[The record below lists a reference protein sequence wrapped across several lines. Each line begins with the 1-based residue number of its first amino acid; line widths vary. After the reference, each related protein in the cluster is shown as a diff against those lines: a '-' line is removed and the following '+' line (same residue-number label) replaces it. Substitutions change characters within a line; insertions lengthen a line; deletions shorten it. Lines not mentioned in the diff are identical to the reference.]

1 MPGMNEQRL
10 SFGTKLT
17 YGIGDVASNIFIV
30 TTGMYLLFFLTDTL
44 GVNPALAGMALLFPK
59 LWDVVS
65 DPMMGWIS
73 DRTRSRF
80 GRRRPYLLF
89 GAVPFG
95 VSFIVLFLAPG
106 YESELLRAV
115 HVALLFALGCT
126 AFTVINVPYSS
137 MVAEMT
143 ADYNERISLTSFRMI
158 FASVGALAA
167 GALVTPLVALGG
179 GGASG
184 YRFMSLI
191 YAAVIVATCLICF
204 WGTRDAPVSA
214 QREVMPPFGEQVRI
228 AFRNTPFVMLVL
240 SYFFQALAIG
250 VMMAGFVYYVKY
262 VMALPETAMN
272 VVYPLFLVT
281 AIVFIPV
288 WVRIGAR
295 LGKIR
300 AYRIGLALFCLMIA
314 SLFLT
319 PTSTPVVFYIQILI
333 LGVGFS
339 SFQLFPFSML
349 PDTIE
354 YDQMQSGL
362 RREGVFSGMW
372 SAGQKIAYSLGPV
385 IVGFALDRAGY
396 SAGGIQPASVGFGV
410 RVVFCLFP
418 AVVVLLSFIP
428 FARYDLTRE
437 RFEEI
442 KRRISKSPA

>member
-1 MPGMNEQRL
+1 MSGKRL
-10 SFGTKLT
+10 SFSTKLT

-44 GVNPALAGMALLFPK
+44 GVNPALAGTALLFPK

-126 AFTVINVPYSS
+126 TFTVINVPYSS

-143 ADYNERISLTSFRMI
+143 ADYNERLSLTSFRMI

-191 YAAVIVATCLICF
+191 YAVPITATCLICF

-214 QREVMPPFGEQVRI
+214 QREVMPPFREQVRI

-272 VVYPLFLVT
+272 LVYPLFLVT

-300 AYRIGLALFCLMIA
+300 AYRIGLVLFCLMIA

-319 PTSTPVVFYIQILI
+319 RTSTPVIFYIQILI
-333 LGVGFS
+333 LGVGLSSTTRCSPGCGGKGCSRACGPRDRRSPIPWARRSSASLWREPDMRRGEYSRRAWASACGWFS
-339 SFQLFPFSML
+339 ACSPPS
-349 PDTIE
+349 
-354 YDQMQSGL
+354 
-362 RREGVFSGMW
+362 W
-372 SAGQKIAYSLGPV
+372 SCSASSPSLGTISP
-385 IVGFALDRAGY
+385 G
-396 SAGGIQPASVGFGV
+396 SASRRSNGGSRNPRPESG
-410 RVVFCLFP
+410 
-418 AVVVLLSFIP
+418 
-428 FARYDLTRE
+428 
-437 RFEEI
+437 
-442 KRRISKSPA
+442 